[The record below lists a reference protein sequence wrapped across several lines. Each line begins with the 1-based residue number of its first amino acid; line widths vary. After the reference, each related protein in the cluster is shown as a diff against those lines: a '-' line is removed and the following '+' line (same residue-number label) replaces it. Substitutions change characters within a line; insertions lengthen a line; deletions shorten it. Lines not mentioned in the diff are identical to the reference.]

1 MIHYPVRLI
10 LLDGVQ
16 VNLYASKDLGRCLYI
31 AFKTIGF
38 TVNTRKINK
47 GS

>member
-16 VNLYASKDLGRCLYI
+16 VDLYASKDLGRCLYM
-31 AFKTIGF
+31 AFETIGF
-38 TVNTRKINK
+38 TVNTRKISE